1 MLIRKATL
9 EDTEHLQPLFAGSL
23 QNMARL
29 QPRQYREA
37 EQDTDF
43 IQAGIVQE
51 NGDVLVLE
59 TEGKIVGLASVF
71 VEQVSPL
78 PFRVHQSY
86 CELDTLYV
94 LEGYRNRGFGMALLE
109 AARGW
114 AKEHGCASL
123 QLMTLGENT
132 EAQRFYE
139 RAGMRPHKIIYIQE
153 EL

>member
-9 EDTEHLQPLFAGSL
+9 EDTEQLRPLFAGSL
-23 QNMARL
+23 ENMARL
-29 QPRQYREA
+29 QPRQYRAA
-37 EQDTDF
+37 EQDLAF

-59 TEGKIVGLASVF
+59 AEGKIVGLASVF
-71 VEQVSPL
+71 VEQASPL
-78 PFRVHQSY
+78 PFRVQQSY

-109 AARGW
+109 AARVW

-132 EAQRFYE
+132 GAQRLYA

>member
-9 EDTEHLQPLFAGSL
+9 EDTEQLRPLFAGSL
-23 QNMARL
+23 ENMARL
-29 QPRQYREA
+29 QPRQYRAA
-37 EQDTDF
+37 EQDLAF

-59 TEGKIVGLASVF
+59 AEGKIVGLASVF
-71 VEQVSPL
+71 VEQASLL
-78 PFRVHQSY
+78 PFRVRQSY

-109 AARGW
+109 AARVW
-114 AKEHGCASL
+114 AKEQGCASL

-132 EAQRFYE
+132 GAQRLYA
-139 RAGMRPHKIIYIQE
+139 RAGLRPHKIIYIQE

>member
-9 EDTEHLQPLFAGSL
+9 ADTEKLRPLFAGSL

-29 QPRQYREA
+29 QPRQFREA
-37 EQDTDF
+37 EQDAAF
-43 IQAGIVQE
+43 IQAGIVE
-51 NGDVLVLE
+51 EHGDVLVLE

-71 VEQVSPL
+71 VEQISPL
-78 PFRVHQSY
+78 PFRVQQSY

-94 LEGYRNRGFGMALLE
+94 LEEYRNRGFGLALLE
-109 AARGW
+109 AARAW
-114 AKEHGCASL
+114 AKAHDCASL

-132 EAQRFYE
+132 GARRFYE
-139 RAGMRPHKIIYIQE
+139 RTGMRPHKIIYIQE